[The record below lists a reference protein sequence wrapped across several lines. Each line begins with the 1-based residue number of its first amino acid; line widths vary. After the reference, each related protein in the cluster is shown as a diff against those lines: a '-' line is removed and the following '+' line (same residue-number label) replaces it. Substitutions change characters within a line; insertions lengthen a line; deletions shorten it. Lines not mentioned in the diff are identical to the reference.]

1 MTKLT
6 KAQERWLTALE
17 SGEYKQTR
25 DLLRDD
31 NGFCCLGVACDLSG
45 LGTWTPVL
53 RRDEHVFATEDRERS
68 TTGLLPAV
76 REWLSIASDGEGAL
90 ADMNDDGKT
99 FAEIAKW
106 IRENADEVFTQGDDE

>member
-45 LGTWTPVL
+45 LGEWTL
-53 RRDEHVFATEDRERS
+53 NLNLTHMFADGRQQAERDYICLLYTSPSPRDRTRS
-68 TTGLLPAV
+68 RMPSSA
-76 REWLSIASDGEGAL
+76 
-90 ADMNDDGKT
+90 
-99 FAEIAKW
+99 
-106 IRENADEVFTQGDDE
+106 